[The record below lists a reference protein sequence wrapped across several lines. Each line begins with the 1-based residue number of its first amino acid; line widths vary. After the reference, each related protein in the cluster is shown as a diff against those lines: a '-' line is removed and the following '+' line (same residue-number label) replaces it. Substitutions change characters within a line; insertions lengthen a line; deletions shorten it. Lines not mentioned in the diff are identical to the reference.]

1 MSKVIPY
8 IQEKA
13 GNKGTKSNLE
23 MYDNLV
29 S

>member
-1 MSKVIPY
+1 MSIVIAL
-8 IQEKA
+8 IQEKPE
-13 GNKGTKSNLE
+13 NKGTKSNLE

>member
-1 MSKVIPY
+1 MSIVIAW
-8 IQEKA
+8 IQEKP
-13 GNKGTKSNLE
+13 GDKGTKSNLE